1 MKSAIILTLTL
12 GLCMALAL
20 VAGCSQPAAAPVA
33 TTVPPVETAVQTA
46 APTAAPTAVAT
57 TAAESLTPGPTQTL
71 QEIWGIEVQVASN
84 GEAINPTIT
93 TTLRGGK
100 GMNVVPEIDV
110 KITRSDGVVEEDRM
124 IQPLYVGKSISLAG
138 TTKNTDRAE
147 VWAVT
152 PNGEKVKIYDAYVPF
167 RSYN

>member
-1 MKSAIILTLTL
+1 MKSVIILMLAL
-12 GLCMALAL
+12 GLCMGLAL

-33 TTVPPVETAVQTA
+33 TTAPETIAETPLATEVPTVE
-46 APTAAPTAVAT
+46 AT
-57 TAAESLTPGPTQTL
+57 TEAVSLTPGPTQTL
-71 QEIWGIEVQVASN
+71 SEIWSIEVQVSSN

-93 TTLRGGK
+93 TSLRGGK

-124 IQPLYVGKSISLAG
+124 VQPLYVGKSISLAG

-147 VWAVT
+147 VWVVT
-152 PNGEKVKIYDAYVPF
+152 PNSEKVKIYDAYVPF

>member
-1 MKSAIILTLTL
+1 MKSTITIVLTL
-12 GLCMALAL
+12 GFCMVLAL
-20 VAGCSQPAAAPVA
+20 VAGCTQPAAAPVA
-33 TTVPPVETAVQTA
+33 TPVPTVVETAIA
-46 APTAAPTAVAT
+46 TAAPTAVAT
-57 TAAESLTPGPTQTL
+57 TAADSLTPGPTQTL
-71 QEIWGIEVQVASN
+71 SEIWSIEVQVASN

-124 IQPLYVGKSISLAG
+124 IQPLYVGKSIALAG

-152 PNGEKVKIYDAYVPF
+152 PNGEKVKIYDSYVPF